1 MQLPS
6 RTRETCSKLLA
17 VAVLAWSVAVAGW
30 AESPSGSASE
40 AQGPPPGSL
49 ERLAAHRLAR
59 LDERLGLG
67 TFPDGSGLWT
77 ARLAAALEY
86 RLHHP
91 GATGIFARH
100 LTARLA
106 NELRRLGVGRALDPP
121 PAAEP
126 AQRAT
131 EPRSEAR
138 TERVRRILE
147 IVQRLEEKLD
157 LWARSP
163 ERAAGS
169 LVPRSAPANDD
180 CTAATSIGLGTVS
193 GSTASATA
201 DGSATC
207 GGSDGAPDVWF
218 RFAAPAA
225 GVFTFDTF
233 GSSFDTVLSLYTGCP
248 QDGRGQELACDDDS
262 EGTAQSAVTLELD
275 AGQEVRIRVA
285 GSGEAAGSFQLNV
298 QQPNGIAGT
307 VSREDTGAPVA
318 GGTVE
323 LYNATNTLVDE
334 VVTGGDGRYLFGDLQ
349 TGLAYYVVAE
359 ANGLVRELYQDV
371 PCPFSTTC
379 NPAEDGTAIEWSSG
393 LVFDVDLAL
402 APAGALSGAVTDAG
416 TGDPLSAFLDL
427 YSNAGTFLD
436 SVATGP
442 DGSYELA
449 DLPAGTYY
457 LSAEA
462 ADHRSEVYDD
472 LPCDGS
478 CDVTVGSPLL
488 VSTGHTLSGIDF
500 ALDEPGAISGT
511 VTVDPSGDPV
521 SGGNVSVYDESGSFV
536 ASAYTQTDGSYRVG
550 ALPGGSYFVRAS
562 GNNLTY
568 ETTYQ
573 PEIYDDVPCPNTCDV
588 TAGTP
593 VTVSYNGT
601 TSGIDFALLRLGTI
615 SGTVTDASSGAP
627 VSGARLDA
635 YNPFNSLTGSAL
647 TDVNGQY
654 TLVALPSDDY
664 TVVAVSDSHRD
675 EVYDDMPC
683 GPSCDPKAG
692 DPIGVTAG
700 TSTTGIDFQLTPYGT
715 ISGIVTEA
723 LTGDP
728 LFYVRIEVGA
738 SFTNTA
744 ADGSYR
750 LTLPPGAYHLRTFDY
765 SGYHRDEVWDDV
777 PCQPDCD
784 LSSGTPIEVPLDTA
798 VSGIDF
804 ALDSYG
810 VIRGK
815 VVEAGT
821 GAPGADFALAEP
833 TAGGEEE
840 GGTVLAPSGDYA
852 IRGLHPGTY
861 VVRTGEVSYAGV
873 PPHQDELFDNVPCE
887 PSCDLSQGVQ
897 IPIALNATVLG
908 VDFVVARCPAES
920 YDEILATRYQGTSTE
935 QACERVTAGGGT
947 TIASGADVTFEAG
960 RSVVL
965 GDGFSVESG
974 ASFRVVIEP
983 SWTTDE

>member
-1 MQLPS
+1 M
-6 RTRETCSKLLA
+6 
-17 VAVLAWSVAVAGW
+17 
-30 AESPSGSASE
+30 
-40 AQGPPPGSL
+40 
-49 ERLAAHRLAR
+49 
-59 LDERLGLG
+59 
-67 TFPDGSGLWT
+67 
-77 ARLAAALEY
+77 
-86 RLHHP
+86 
-91 GATGIFARH
+91 
-100 LTARLA
+100 
-106 NELRRLGVGRALDPP
+106 
-121 PAAEP
+121 
-126 AQRAT
+126 
-131 EPRSEAR
+131 
-138 TERVRRILE
+138 
-147 IVQRLEEKLD
+147 
-157 LWARSP
+157 
-163 ERAAGS
+163 
-169 LVPRSAPANDD
+169 
-180 CTAATSIGLGTVS
+180 
-193 GSTASATA
+193 
-201 DGSATC
+201 
-207 GGSDGAPDVWF
+207 
-218 RFAAPAA
+218 
-225 GVFTFDTF
+225 
-233 GSSFDTVLSLYTGCP
+233 
-248 QDGRGQELACDDDS
+248 
-262 EGTAQSAVTLELD
+262 TLELD

-472 LPCDGS
+472 VPCEGS
-478 CDVTVGSPLL
+478 CNVTAGTPLL
-488 VSTGHTLSGIDF
+488 VSAGHTLSGIDF

-635 YNPFNSLTGSAL
+635 YNPFNSLTRSAL
-647 TDVNGQY
+647 TDVDGQY

-664 TVVAVSDSHRD
+664 TVVAVSDGHRGRGVRRHPLRAALRPD
-675 EVYDDMPC
+675 GGRADRCERRLLDDRHRLPTDAVRHDLRHRHREPSPETPC
-683 GPSCDPKAG
+683 STSESRSVRPSRTRRP
-692 DPIGVTAG
+692 TA
-700 TSTTGIDFQLTPYGT
+700 
-715 ISGIVTEA
+715 
-723 LTGDP
+723 
-728 LFYVRIEVGA
+728 R
-738 SFTNTA
+738 
-744 ADGSYR
+744 YR
-750 LTLPPGAYHLRTFDY
+750 LTLPPGAYRLRTFDY
-765 SGYHRDEVWDDV
+765 CGYHRDEVWDDV

-784 LSSGTPIEVPLDTA
+784 LSSGTPIEVP
-798 VSGIDF
+798 
-804 ALDSYG
+804 
-810 VIRGK
+810 
-815 VVEAGT
+815 AGH
-821 GAPGADFALAEP
+821 
-833 TAGGEEE
+833 
-840 GGTVLAPSGDYA
+840 
-852 IRGLHPGTY
+852 R
-861 VVRTGEVSYAGV
+861 R
-873 PPHQDELFDNVPCE
+873 
-887 PSCDLSQGVQ
+887 
-897 IPIALNATVLG
+897 
-908 VDFVVARCPAES
+908 
-920 YDEILATRYQGTSTE
+920 
-935 QACERVTAGGGT
+935 
-947 TIASGADVTFEAG
+947 
-960 RSVVL
+960 L
-965 GDGFSVESG
+965 GD
-974 ASFRVVIEP
+974 
-983 SWTTDE
+983 